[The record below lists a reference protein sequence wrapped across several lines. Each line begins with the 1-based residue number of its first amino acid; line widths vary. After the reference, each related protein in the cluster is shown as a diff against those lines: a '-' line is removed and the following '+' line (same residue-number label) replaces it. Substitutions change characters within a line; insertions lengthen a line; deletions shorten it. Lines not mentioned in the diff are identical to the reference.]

1 MLHELGH
8 YANRPGSKEETCILS
23 EAVALYTELK
33 AYDYLNKLGYHNEV
47 AFFKNLR
54 MKNVYEDAKKFSRS
68 TAIFLTYLNFGR
80 ESKENL
86 EKLFKNISYYDT
98 TLTIKSEDD
107 LYRIERAFPYAFGIL
122 LASYMY
128 EKVKNDYSFTQNINV
143 LNKNLNDATFEE
155 SLSCLGI
162 ASIDEDLINEM
173 ANDLN
178 KVKESGVPFKAK

>member
-1 MLHELGH
+1 M
-8 YANRPGSKEETCILS
+8 
-23 EAVALYTELK
+23 
-33 AYDYLNKLGYHNEV
+33 
-47 AFFKNLR
+47 
-54 MKNVYEDAKKFSRS
+54 
-68 TAIFLTYLNFGR
+68 
-80 ESKENL
+80 
-86 EKLFKNISYYDT
+86 FKNISYYDT

-122 LASYMY
+122 LASYVY